1 MANEVVMVSQ
11 PTRALQGLPT
21 WAKGV
26 VAVGIVVGAGI
37 GVYYL
42 VKFIKSI
49 EKRKG
54 KNDTPK
60 ETVDAAK
67 DDLSEAIKNGQKLS
81 FNESTYRGAAET
93 ILSLLNGCEITVHT
107 ELNAIAEVIKV
118 VKKPVDWLKL
128 QAVFGQKDVDNCGFF
143 TSDERQSLKG
153 ILTTDLDTFV
163 FITPVPA
170 TILGGW
176 KVPTGYYADSILIL
190 EKYMKEKGITF

>member
-42 VKFIKSI
+42 VKLIRSI

-60 ETVDAAK
+60 ETVNAAK
-67 DDLSEAIKNGQKLS
+67 DDLAEAIKQGQSLS
-81 FNESTYRGAAET
+81 FNESAYRGAAESIFT
-93 ILSLLNGCEITVHT
+93 LLDGCEGSVTT

-128 QAVFGQKDVDNCGFF
+128 QAVFGEKDIDNCGIG
-143 TSDERQSLKG
+143 TGDTRQSLKG
-153 ILTTDLDTFV
+153 LLTTDLDTFV

-176 KVPTGYYADSILIL
+176 KVPSGYYADSILIL